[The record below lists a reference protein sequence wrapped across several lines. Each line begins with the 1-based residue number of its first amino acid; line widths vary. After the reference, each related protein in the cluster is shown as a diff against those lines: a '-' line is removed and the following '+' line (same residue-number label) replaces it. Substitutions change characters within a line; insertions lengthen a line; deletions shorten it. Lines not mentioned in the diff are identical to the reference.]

1 MELKGLL
8 REIHWIE
15 WQLRKFEDRYAV
27 RSEDFY
33 KAMEAGEL
41 ADFDDIDDPHFHD
54 FMEWH
59 GLCKAWHW
67 RQETY
72 QDLLRRHSLVEQLR
86 TAPMAA
92 WGVRC

>member
-1 MELKGLL
+1 MELKELL

-15 WQLRKFEDRYAV
+15 WQLRKFEDRYGV
-27 RSEDFY
+27 RSEDFF

-67 RQETY
+67 RSRQ
-72 QDLLRRHSLVEQLR
+72 VPPAP
-86 TAPMAA
+86 TASSTRSSV
-92 WGVRC
+92 GSSG